1 MTRGLK
7 SYVTRATGGNGA
19 GDPTGEAGAGSGG
32 DPVAPPAPTSTDLTA
47 PSKED
52 PNDRQEI
59 EADLTKLRQVR
70 RTTPARGKDR
80 GRKAAADLVKAQPE
94 R

>member
-1 MTRGLK
+1 MTGGLK

-19 GDPTGEAGAGSGG
+19 GDPTGEAGEGPCD
-32 DPVAPPAPTSTDLTA
+32 DPAAAPAPTSTDLTA
-47 PSKED
+47 PPKED

-59 EADLTKLRQVR
+59 EADLTKPRQRVE
-70 RTTPARGKDR
+70 KIEVE
-80 GRKAAADLVKAQPE
+80 KASADLVKAQPE

>member
-7 SYVTRATGGNGA
+7 SYVARATGGNGA
-19 GDPTGEAGAGSGG
+19 GDPIGEAGEGPCG
-32 DPVAPPAPTSTDLTA
+32 DPPAPPPADLTA
-47 PSKED
+47 PPKED